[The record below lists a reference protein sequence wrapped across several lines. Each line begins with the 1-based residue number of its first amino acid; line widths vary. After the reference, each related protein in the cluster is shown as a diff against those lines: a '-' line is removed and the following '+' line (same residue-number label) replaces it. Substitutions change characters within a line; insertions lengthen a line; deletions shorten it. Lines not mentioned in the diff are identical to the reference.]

1 MDYLFEKKIKKSKYK
16 PYRKGR
22 EHDHCAFCSDRIDD
36 TTEEAYCTEDKYFW
50 ICANCYKDFKDM
62 FHWKVK

>member
-36 TTEEAYCTEDKYFW
+36 TTEEAYCTED
-50 ICANCYKDFKDM
+50 ISANEG
-62 FHWKVK
+62 